1 VKPEAQGSTTQA
13 VLDARLRFGTL
24 PPYRLAAPSARLCR
38 LRGNRVSV
46 TAHVPTTEWEER
58 FVRFGGAAAGR
69 VLATRCPPEA
79 VILAVGD
86 AVRRGLPGAERTSF
100 LWRDSETGRGQQ
112 AQGGGGFARR
122 FARHHTALAI
132 EGRLDRPSVLIMDEG
147 VEARFVPPEFLRWEV
162 PQRAAWLRAECGG
175 EGWTSGPAAQ
185 AGLSFATLAS
195 LQEPRSSVGRGG
207 LATALQARNVVALIS
222 RAAPIVPQL
231 DARFE
236 QYLQAL
242 LRSPHLAARAMGGT
256 LEAVSAAAA
265 RGEVAYPE
273 AQQLYGLV
281 DSARQARHGCSG
293 CPTPCGL
300 VFDRPH
306 ARQGGRFGAVHTL
319 VERVGLASPEDA
331 LDVLLVC
338 DELGVDA
345 KEAALRLS
353 LLQSEAPDQGR
364 AAWAKECLRAWCAGT
379 TPVPAPIAHMEQ
391 QLAGSSLATQLAL
404 HVSSRGSDPMRV
416 QPFLAD
422 LASRTRTAEL
432 LAPLQ
437 LPVGADDPHD
447 PRGKG
452 RIVWWCENVALAL
465 DATGACAFS
474 AAGLLAD
481 GVLDLA
487 ALARLVVPE
496 DALEVHAAEA
506 DAGLR
511 FLGTGV
517 ALAALA
523 RMVGPR
529 VSSASTTAALTA
541 LQQPGMLD
549 EYQRLRGES
558 LAWLDPEWALRSA
571 WKRQMDHD
579 LDAGLAPSTSDAVPA
594 RSSPTTARTTVQVE
608 VRTLAP
614 ALVRL
619 DGTHWPLNEGDT
631 LADLHQRW
639 AAEDPELARLLA
651 ATTVWSGGRRLAPDA
666 PVSAG
671 MVLDLVLALA
681 GG

>member
-1 VKPEAQGSTTQA
+1 MRVLL
-13 VLDARLRFGTL
+13 VRLDAGTKVPLRVASL
-24 PPYRLAAPSARLCR
+24 PTRLCR

-46 TAHVPTTEWEER
+46 TAHVPTTAWEER

-79 VILAVGD
+79 VIIAVGD

-122 FARHHTALAI
+122 FARHHMALAI
-132 EGRLDRPSVLIMDEG
+132 EGRLDRPAVLIMDEG
-147 VEARFVPPEFLRWEV
+147 VEARFVPAEFVAWDV

-195 LQEPRSSVGRGG
+195 LHEPRSAVGRGG
-207 LATALQARNVVALIS
+207 LATALNALNVVALVS
-222 RAAPIVPQL
+222 RAAPVSPQL
-231 DARFE
+231 DARFQ

-256 LEAVSAAAA
+256 FEAVSAAAA
-265 RGEVAYPE
+265 RGDISYPQ
-273 AQQLYGLV
+273 AQELYSLV

-306 ARQGGRFGAVHTL
+306 ARHGGRFGAVHTL
-319 VERVGLASPEDA
+319 MERVGLASPEEA
-331 LDVLLVC
+331 LDVLHTC
-338 DELGVDA
+338 DDLGVDA
-345 KEAALRLS
+345 KEVALRLS
-353 LLQSEAPDQGR
+353 LLLQDAPDHGR
-364 AAWAKECLRAWCAGT
+364 GAWSKDCVRAWVDAIAL
-379 TPVPAPIAHMEQ
+379 APSAVVHMEQ
-391 QLAGSSLATQLAL
+391 HLAGSALATQLAL

-422 LASRTRTAEL
+422 LASRSRVSEL
-432 LAPLQ
+432 IAPLH
-437 LPVGADDPHD
+437 LPAGADDPHD

-481 GVLDLA
+481 GVVDLA
-487 ALARLVVPE
+487 SLARLVVADEAHEIQAP
-496 DALEVHAAEA
+496 DADSAV
-506 DAGLR
+506 G
-511 FLGTGV
+511 FLATGG

-523 RMVGPR
+523 RTVGPR
-529 VSSASTTAALTA
+529 ASAAAAGDWVQA
-541 LQQPGMLD
+541 LHQPGMLD
-549 EYQRLRGES
+549 EYHRLRGES
-558 LAWLDPEWALRSA
+558 LAWLDPEWALQAA
-571 WKRQMDHD
+571 WKRQMEHD
-579 LDAGLAPSTSDAVPA
+579 VEVGRTEASSA
-594 RSSPTTARTTVQVE
+594 RATNHNDGAEPPVE

-614 ALVRL
+614 ALVCL
-619 DGTHWPLNEGDT
+619 DGTHWPYVVGNS
-631 LADLHQRW
+631 LADLQQRW
-639 AAEDPELARLLA
+639 SAEHPELEQLLA
-651 ATTVWSGGRRLAPDA
+651 ATTVWSGGRRLAPEMKLS
-666 PVSAG
+666 PG

>member
-1 VKPEAQGSTTQA
+1 MLYRVTS
-13 VLDARLRFGTL
+13 LRT
-24 PPYRLAAPSARLCR
+24 RLCR

-46 TAHVPTTEWEER
+46 TAHVPTTAWEDR

-69 VLATRCPPEA
+69 VLATRCSPEA

-147 VEARFVPPEFLRWEV
+147 VEARFVPAEFSGWDV
-162 PQRAAWLRAECGG
+162 SQRAAWLRAECGG
-175 EGWTSGPAAQ
+175 DGWTSGPAAQ

-195 LQEPRSSVGRGG
+195 LHEPRSSVGRGG
-207 LATALQARNVVALIS
+207 LATALNALNVVALVS
-222 RAAPIVPQL
+222 RAAPVVPHI
-231 DARFE
+231 DTRFQ

-242 LRSPHLAARAMGGT
+242 VRSPHLAARASGGT
-256 LEAVSAAAA
+256 FEAVSAAAA
-265 RGEVAYPE
+265 RGDVTYSQ
-273 AQQLYGLV
+273 AQELYSLV

-300 VFDRPH
+300 VFERSH
-306 ARQGGRFGAVHTL
+306 ARQGGRFGAVHTVL
-319 VERVGLASPEDA
+319 ERVGLASPEEA
-331 LDVLLVC
+331 LDVLLAC
-338 DELGVDA
+338 DELGLDA

-353 LLQSEAPDQGR
+353 LVLSTAPAAGR
-364 AAWAKECLRAWCAGT
+364 AAWAKDCLRAWREGSVLVPP
-379 TPVPAPIAHMEQ
+379 PVAHMEQ
-391 QLAGSSLATQLAL
+391 QLAGSACATQLAL

-422 LASRTRTAEL
+422 LASRTRAAEL
-432 LAPLQ
+432 LAPLH

-487 ALARLVVPE
+487 GLARLVTPE
-496 DALEVHAAEA
+496 EAHEVHAPQAEL
-506 DAGLR
+506 DAGAR
-511 FLGTGV
+511 FLATGG

-529 VSSASTTAALTA
+529 ATSDSASAALEHS
-541 LQQPGMLD
+541 LLQPGMLD

-579 LDAGLAPSTSDAVPA
+579 RDAGWLPSVHDAVPA
-594 RSSPTTARTTVQVE
+594 RPAASAASTLQRVE

-619 DGTHWPLNEGDT
+619 DGTYWDFNAGDS
-631 LADLHQRW
+631 LADLQQRW
-639 AAEDPELARLLA
+639 SAGDTDMERLLA
-651 ATTVWSGGRRLAPDA
+651 ATTVWSGGQRLAPEA
-666 PVSAG
+666 TLSAG